1 LESTKEVRKR
11 IITFI
16 FFTYG
21 ISSVFMFCT
30 ISSGSLRA
38 GGGLVALGGMWSPG
52 IAAILTQ
59 FLYKKNLREFGWK
72 WGKTKYQVWS
82 YAVPALYALFIHA
95 FVWITGL
102 AGFVQDS
109 PTKLIVTSLKM
120 LAIGTVL
127 GSIFA
132 LGEEIGW
139 QGFFVPLLAR
149 VTSFTK
155 TALLRGIVWSV
166 WHYPLIIFGV
176 YGAEELPVWY
186 KLLCFTVLLTGISF
200 AFAWFRLKSG
210 SLWTGMFLHAS
221 HNLFV
226 QGLPGLTTDKGMTV
240 YLIDE
245 FGAVSAV
252 VALIIAFIFWKK
264 RDQLTESHFLKN

>member
-1 LESTKEVRKR
+1 MENKKEVWKR

-21 ISSVFMFCT
+21 ISSIFMYWA

-59 FLYKKNLREFGWK
+59 FLYRKNLREFGWK
-72 WGKTKYQVWS
+72 WGKTKYQLWS
-82 YAVPALYALFIHA
+82 YAVPALYALAVHA
-95 FVWITGL
+95 FVWTTGL

-109 PTKLIVTSLKM
+109 PTKLIITSLKT
-120 LAIGTVL
+120 LAVGTVF
-127 GSIFA
+127 GCIFA

-149 VTSFTK
+149 VTNFTR
-155 TALLRGIVWSV
+155 TSLLRGIVWSV
-166 WHYPLIIFGV
+166 WHYPLIISGV
-176 YGAEELPVWY
+176 YGAKELPVWY
-186 KLLCFTVLLTGISF
+186 KLICFTVLLTGVSF

-264 RDQLTESHFLKN
+264 RDELTESHFFNE

>member
-1 LESTKEVRKR
+1 METKKEVSKR
-11 IITFI
+11 ILTFI
-16 FFTYG
+16 FFTCG
-21 ISSVFMFCT
+21 ISSIFIYWV

-38 GGGLVALGGMWSPG
+38 GGGLAALGGMWSPG

-59 FLYKKNLREFGWK
+59 LLYRKSLREFGWK
-72 WGKTKYQVWS
+72 WGKTKYQLWS
-82 YAVPALYALFIHA
+82 YAVPALYALAVHA

-109 PTKLIVTSLKM
+109 PKELIVTSLKM
-120 LAIGTVL
+120 LAVGTVF
-127 GSIFA
+127 GCIFA

-139 QGFFVPLLAR
+139 QGFFIPLVAR

-155 TALLRGIVWSV
+155 TSLLRGIVWSL

-176 YGAEELPVWY
+176 YGPEELPIWY
-186 KLLCFTVLLTGISF
+186 KLLCFTVLLTGVSF
-200 AFAWFRLKSG
+200 AFTWFRLKSG

-252 VALIIAFIFWKK
+252 VALVVAFIFWKK
-264 RDQLTESHFLKN
+264 RDVLQSAILR

>member
-1 LESTKEVRKR
+1 MESREEVWKR
-11 IITFI
+11 IITFV
-16 FFTYG
+16 FLTYG
-21 ISSVFMFCT
+21 ISSIFIYLA
-30 ISSGSLRA
+30 ISAGSMRA

-52 IAAILTQ
+52 LAAILTQ
-59 FLYKKNLREFGWK
+59 LFYRKSIREFGWK
-72 WGKTKYQVWS
+72 WGKTKYQIWS
-82 YAVPALYALFIHA
+82 YAVPALYAFGIHG

-102 AGFVQDS
+102 AGFVQDP
-109 PTKLIVTSLKM
+109 PTEVIMASLKVI
-120 LAIGTVL
+120 AVGTVFGCL
-127 GSIFA
+127 FA

-139 QGFFVPLLAR
+139 QGFFVPLLAK

-176 YGAEELPVWY
+176 YGSKELPVWY
-186 KLLCFTVLLTGISF
+186 KLICFTVMLTGVSF

-221 HNLFV
+221 HNLFI
-226 QGLPGLTTDKGMTV
+226 QGLPGLTTDKGITV

-245 FGAVSAV
+245 FGAVSAA
-252 VALIIAFIFWKK
+252 VALIVAFIFWKK
-264 RDQLTESHFLKN
+264 RGQLSNIKKFV

>member
-1 LESTKEVRKR
+1 LESKKEVWKR

-21 ISSVFMFCT
+21 ISSIFMFWA
-30 ISSGSLRA
+30 ISSRSLRA
-38 GGGLVALGGMWSPG
+38 GGGFVALGGMWSPG

-59 FLYKKNLREFGWK
+59 FLYRKSLREFGWN

-82 YAVPALYALFIHA
+82 YAVPALYALTVHV

-102 AGFVQDS
+102 AGFVQGS
-109 PTKLIVTSLKM
+109 PTKLIITSLKM

-264 RDQLTESHFLKN
+264 RDELTESHFFNE

>member
-1 LESTKEVRKR
+1 MESTKEVRKR
-11 IITFI
+11 IITFVFI
-16 FFTYG
+16 TYG
-21 ISSVFMFCT
+21 ISSIFMYLA
-30 ISSGSLRA
+30 ISTGSLRA
-38 GGGLVALGGMWSPG
+38 GGGLVALGGMCSPG

-59 FLYKKNLREFGWK
+59 LLYRKSLREFGWK
-72 WGKTKYQVWS
+72 WGKTTYQVWS
-82 YAVPALYALFIHA
+82 YAVPALYALTIHA
-95 FVWITGL
+95 FVWMTGL

-109 PTKLIVTSLKM
+109 PTELIITSLKM

-149 VTSFTK
+149 VTSFTN

-176 YGAEELPVWY
+176 YGAQELPVWY
-186 KLLCFTVLLTGISF
+186 KLISFTVMLTGVSF

-245 FGAVSAV
+245 FGAVSAA
-252 VALIIAFIFWKK
+252 VALIVAFIFWKK
-264 RDQLTESHFLKN
+264 RGQLTLTPTFPK